1 MQNKNDEKDQTIVER
16 VTELIHDPNASPALD
31 ESASQAELMRLWRG
45 VEGQDPSITR
55 ENLEQFL
62 QSIGGNE
69 R

>member
-1 MQNKNDEKDQTIVER
+1 MQNKNDEKDETIVDR
-16 VTELIHDPNASPALD
+16 VTELIHDPNASPVLD